1 MNFFDIITII
11 AFVWAVV
18 SGWRSGLVAQL
29 LSLAGIVAGL
39 IFAIRFGVRV
49 GTMLG
54 IDPQFAAVAGFA
66 VTFVAA
72 VIIAAILAKFLRSML
87 SFIGLHLLDTLL
99 GITLSLVKALLILSV
114 AYAAFDSLNADM
126 KLVDKRYIAS
136 SRTFRPVKG
145 VSECIFPYIDWLK
158 RQIPTTDGKP
168 SSKNPK
174 KCESAV

>member
-39 IFAIRFGVRV
+39 ILAIRFGARV

-54 IDPQFAAVAGFA
+54 IDPQFAAV
-66 VTFVAA
+66 V
-72 VIIAAILAKFLRSML
+72 IAAILAKFLRSML
-87 SFIGLHLLDTLL
+87 SFIGLHSLDTLL

-126 KLVDKRYIAS
+126 KLMDKKYIAS

-158 RQIPTTDGKP
+158 RQIPTTDGEP
-168 SSKNPK
+168 ASENQR

>member
-39 IFAIRFGVRV
+39 ILAIRFGARV

-54 IDPQFAAVAGFA
+54 IDPQFAAV
-66 VTFVAA
+66 V
-72 VIIAAILAKFLRSML
+72 IAAILAKFLRSML
-87 SFIGLHLLDTLL
+87 SFIGLHSLDTLL

-126 KLVDKRYIAS
+126 KLVDKKYIVS

-158 RQIPTTDGKP
+158 RQIPMTDGEP
-168 SSKNPK
+168 ASENPK

>member
-11 AFVWAVV
+11 ALVWAVV
-18 SGWRSGLVAQL
+18 SGWRSGLVSQL

-39 IFAIRFGVRV
+39 ILAIRFGARV

-72 VIIAAILAKFLRSML
+72 VVIAAILAKFLRSML
-87 SFIGLHLLDTLL
+87 SFIGLHSLDTLL

-114 AYAAFDSLNADM
+114 AYAAFDSLNTDM
-126 KLVDKRYIAS
+126 KLVDKKYIAS
-136 SRTFRPVKG
+136 SRTFRPVKS

-158 RQIPTTDGKP
+158 KQIPMTDDDTSP
-168 SSKNPK
+168 KNRS

>member
-39 IFAIRFGVRV
+39 ILAIRFGARV

-54 IDPQFAAVAGFA
+54 IDPQFAAVTGFA

-87 SFIGLHLLDTLL
+87 SFIGLHSLDTLL

-126 KLVDKRYIAS
+126 KLVDKKYIAS
-136 SRTFRPVKG
+136 SRTFHPVKG

-158 RQIPTTDGKP
+158 RQIPMTNGEP
-168 SSKNPK
+168 ASENQR